1 MPGQANQYHNTM
13 TQKNTSADIA
23 GKIIEAQK
31 ELIKELTGELR
42 RIQRKN
48 LKLKMHMQ
56 VLAGIPRCRTAG
68 VIREGAGAEPVLSD
82 SIIHLN

>member
-1 MPGQANQYHNTM
+1 M

-68 VIREGAGAEPVLSD
+68 AIREGAGAEPVLSD
-82 SIIHLN
+82 SILHLN

>member
-1 MPGQANQYHNTM
+1 M

-68 VIREGAGAEPVLSD
+68 AIREGAGAEPVLSD